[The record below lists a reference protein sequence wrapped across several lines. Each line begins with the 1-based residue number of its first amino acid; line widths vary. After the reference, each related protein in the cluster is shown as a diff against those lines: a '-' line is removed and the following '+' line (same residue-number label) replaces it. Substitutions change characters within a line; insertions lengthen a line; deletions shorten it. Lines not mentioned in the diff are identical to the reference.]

1 MTMTSNNILNK
12 KTDEYKNT
20 IGFLNSQIEVSQEK
34 LEKMEKYYKQQNE
47 TLKLELETLRIK
59 YGETS
64 EKANK

>member
-34 LEKMEKYYKQQNE
+34 LEKMEKYYKQ
-47 TLKLELETLRIK
+47 
-59 YGETS
+59 
-64 EKANK
+64 